1 MTPKICPKMSNKLI
15 WKSQKVSPVYSRKT
29 NRGRLFCPLLIS
41 LNSVKE
47 NRFEQCLRDI
57 LRSVFK
63 RVLFSISINLEPVFI
78 EQIKNMAD
86 EMLSEWS
93 EVCSYIIGYIYN
105 IYLLFDFLFCIVYV
119 YFVLNLT
126 LVLANLFLSML

>member
-1 MTPKICPKMSNKLI
+1 M
-15 WKSQKVSPVYSRKT
+15 KSQKVSPVYSRKT
-29 NRGRLFCPLLIS
+29 NRTRLFCPLLIS

-47 NRFEQCLRDI
+47 SRFEQCLRDI
-57 LRSVFK
+57 LRSFFK

-119 YFVLNLT
+119 YLVLNLT